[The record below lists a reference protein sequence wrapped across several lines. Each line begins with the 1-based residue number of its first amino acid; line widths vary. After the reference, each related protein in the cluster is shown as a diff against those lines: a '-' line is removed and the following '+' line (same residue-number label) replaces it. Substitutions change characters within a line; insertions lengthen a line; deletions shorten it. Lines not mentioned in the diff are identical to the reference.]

1 MDFKLPL
8 AVFSQDAED
17 HKKRYKENYDPN
29 KNYPKYSGVMQ
40 ITEADI
46 IKLCEYVQKAKPE
59 HSDFH
64 GEGVVTIRATGYLNE
79 SKQGK
84 KYIGL
89 NLEPDYKT
97 MKAIEEADANDTSSS
112 SSTPCLLYTSP
123 SPRDKRQSRMPSS
136 A

>member
-8 AVFSQDAED
+8 SVFSQTEED
-17 HKKRYKENYDPN
+17 HKKRYKDNYDPS

-40 ITEADI
+40 ITEEQI

-79 SKQGK
+79 AKSGK
-84 KYIGL
+84 KYISL

-97 MKAIEEADANDTSSS
+97 MKAIEEADANNSASPS
-112 SSTPCLLYTSP
+112 SSTPKKQEEEFP
-123 SPRDKRQSRMPSS
+123 F
-136 A
+136 

>member
-8 AVFSQDAED
+8 AVFSQTEED
-17 HKKRYKENYDPN
+17 HKKRYKENYDSS

-40 ITEADI
+40 ITEDQI

-89 NLEPDYKT
+89 NLEPDFKT
-97 MKAIEEADANDTSSS
+97 MKAIEEADVNDSASPS
-112 SSTPCLLYTSP
+112 SSTPKKQEEEFP
-123 SPRDKRQSRMPSS
+123 F
-136 A
+136 

>member
-46 IKLCEYVQKAKPE
+46 IKLCEMYKKQ
-59 HSDFH
+59 SQS
-64 GEGVVTIRATGYLNE
+64 IATFME
-79 SKQGK
+79 KV
-84 KYIGL
+84 
-89 NLEPDYKT
+89 
-97 MKAIEEADANDTSSS
+97 
-112 SSTPCLLYTSP
+112 
-123 SPRDKRQSRMPSS
+123 
-136 A
+136 

>member
-8 AVFSQDAED
+8 AVFSQTED
-17 HKKRYKENYDPN
+17 DLKKRYKENYDSS

-40 ITEADI
+40 ITEDQI

-79 SKQGK
+79 SKAGK

-97 MKAIEEADANDTSSS
+97 MKAIEESDASDSASP
-112 SSTPCLLYTSP
+112 STPAPTKQEEDFP
-123 SPRDKRQSRMPSS
+123 F
-136 A
+136 

>member
-46 IKLCEYVQKAKPE
+46 IKLCTYVQKAKPE

-89 NLEPDYKT
+89 NLEPYYKT
-97 MKAIEEADANDTSSS
+97 MKAIEEADANDS
-112 SSTPCLLYTSP
+112 TSP
-123 SPRDKRQSRMPSS
+123 APRTVDKKEEEFPF
-136 A
+136 

>member
-8 AVFSQDAED
+8 AVFSQTEED
-17 HKKRYKENYDPN
+17 HKKRYKENYDSS

-40 ITEADI
+40 ITEDQI
-46 IKLCEYVQKAKPE
+46 IKLCEYVQKANPE

-79 SKQGK
+79 AKSGK

-89 NLEPDYKT
+89 NLEPDFKT
-97 MKAIEEADANDTSSS
+97 MKAIEEADANDSASPS
-112 SSTPCLLYTSP
+112 SSTPKKQEEEFP
-123 SPRDKRQSRMPSS
+123 F
-136 A
+136 

>member
-8 AVFSQDAED
+8 AVFSQTEED
-17 HKKRYKENYDPN
+17 HKKRYKENYDSS

-46 IKLCEYVQKAKPE
+46 IKLCTYVQKAKPE

-112 SSTPCLLYTSP
+112 STPKKQEEEFP
-123 SPRDKRQSRMPSS
+123 F
-136 A
+136 

>member
-8 AVFSQDAED
+8 AVFSQDAEA

-40 ITEADI
+40 ITEGDI

-97 MKAIEEADANDTSSS
+97 MKAIEEADSGYVPD
-112 SSTPCLLYTSP
+112 STPKKQEEEFP
-123 SPRDKRQSRMPSS
+123 F
-136 A
+136 

>member
-46 IKLCEYVQKAKPE
+46 IKLCTYVQKAKPE

-89 NLEPDYKT
+89 NLEPDFKT
-97 MKAIEEADANDTSSS
+97 MKAIEEADANDSSS
-112 SSTPCLLYTSP
+112 SSTPKKQEEEFP
-123 SPRDKRQSRMPSS
+123 F
-136 A
+136 

>member
-40 ITEADI
+40 ITEDQI
-46 IKLCEYVQKAKPE
+46 IKLCEYVQKAQPE

-97 MKAIEEADANDTSSS
+97 MKAIEEADANDSSS
-112 SSTPCLLYTSP
+112 SSTPKKQEEEFP
-123 SPRDKRQSRMPSS
+123 F
-136 A
+136 

>member
-40 ITEADI
+40 ITEEQI

-64 GEGVVTIRATGYLNE
+64 G
-79 SKQGK
+79 
-84 KYIGL
+84 
-89 NLEPDYKT
+89 
-97 MKAIEEADANDTSSS
+97 
-112 SSTPCLLYTSP
+112 
-123 SPRDKRQSRMPSS
+123 
-136 A
+136 

>member
-8 AVFSQDAED
+8 AVFSQTEED

-59 HSDFH
+59 HSAFH

-79 SKQGK
+79 SKMGK

-97 MKAIEEADANDTSSS
+97 MKAIEEADSGYVPD
-112 SSTPCLLYTSP
+112 STPKKQEEEFP
-123 SPRDKRQSRMPSS
+123 F
-136 A
+136 

>member
-8 AVFSQDAED
+8 AVFSQEAED

-89 NLEPDYKT
+89 NLEPDFKT
-97 MKAIEEADANDTSSS
+97 MKAIEEADVSPEWKSS
-112 SSTPCLLYTSP
+112 PKIP
-123 SPRDKRQSRMPSS
+123 KKQEEEFPF
-136 A
+136 

>member
-40 ITEADI
+40 ITERDI

-79 SKQGK
+79 SKMGK

-97 MKAIEEADANDTSSS
+97 MKAIEEADSGYVPD
-112 SSTPCLLYTSP
+112 STPKKQEEEFP
-123 SPRDKRQSRMPSS
+123 F
-136 A
+136 

>member
-17 HKKRYKENYDPN
+17 HKKRYKENYDSS

-40 ITEADI
+40 ITEDQI
-46 IKLCEYVQKAKPE
+46 IKLCEYVQKAQPE

-89 NLEPDYKT
+89 NLEPDFKT
-97 MKAIEEADANDTSSS
+97 MKAIEEADANDSSS
-112 SSTPCLLYTSP
+112 SSTPKKQEEEIP
-123 SPRDKRQSRMPSS
+123 F
-136 A
+136 

>member
-8 AVFSQDAED
+8 AVFSQTED
-17 HKKRYKENYDPN
+17 DLKKRYKENYDSS

-40 ITEADI
+40 ITEDQI

-79 SKQGK
+79 SKAGK

-97 MKAIEEADANDTSSS
+97 MKAIEESDATDSA
-112 SSTPCLLYTSP
+112 SP
-123 SPRDKRQSRMPSS
+123 SSPPPTKQEEDFPF
-136 A
+136 

>member
-79 SKQGK
+79 SKMGK

-97 MKAIEEADANDTSSS
+97 MKAIEEADASDSASPEWKSS
-112 SSTPCLLYTSP
+112 PKVP
-123 SPRDKRQSRMPSS
+123 DKKEEEFPF
-136 A
+136 

>member
-97 MKAIEEADANDTSSS
+97 MKAIEEADSGYVPD
-112 SSTPCLLYTSP
+112 STPKKQEEEFP
-123 SPRDKRQSRMPSS
+123 F
-136 A
+136 

>member
-46 IKLCEYVQKAKPE
+46 IKLCTYVQKAKPE

-79 SKQGK
+79 SKMGK

-97 MKAIEEADANDTSSS
+97 MKGIEEADANDTSSS
-112 SSTPCLLYTSP
+112 STPKKQEEEFP
-123 SPRDKRQSRMPSS
+123 F
-136 A
+136 

>member
-40 ITEADI
+40 ITERDI

-97 MKAIEEADANDTSSS
+97 MKAIEEADSGYVPD
-112 SSTPCLLYTSP
+112 STPKKQEEEFP
-123 SPRDKRQSRMPSS
+123 F
-136 A
+136 

>member
-8 AVFSQDAED
+8 AVFSQTEED
-17 HKKRYKENYDPN
+17 HKKRYKENYDSS

-46 IKLCEYVQKAKPE
+46 IKLCTYVQKAKPE

-79 SKQGK
+79 SKMGK

-97 MKAIEEADANDTSSS
+97 MKDIEYLENRSLDAGMNLSD
-112 SSTPCLLYTSP
+112 STPKKKEEEFP
-123 SPRDKRQSRMPSS
+123 F
-136 A
+136 

>member
-8 AVFSQDAED
+8 AVFSQTEED
-17 HKKRYKENYDPN
+17 HKKRYKENYDSS

-46 IKLCEYVQKAKPE
+46 IKLCTYVQKAKPE

-97 MKAIEEADANDTSSS
+97 MKAIEEADANE
-112 SSTPCLLYTSP
+112 SP
-123 SPRDKRQSRMPSS
+123 APRKVDKKEEEFPF
-136 A
+136 

>member
-79 SKQGK
+79 SKMGK

-97 MKAIEEADANDTSSS
+97 MKAIEEADSGYVPD
-112 SSTPCLLYTSP
+112 STPKKQEEEFP
-123 SPRDKRQSRMPSS
+123 F
-136 A
+136 

>member
-40 ITEADI
+40 ITEDQI
-46 IKLCEYVQKAKPE
+46 IKLCEYVQKAQPE

-97 MKAIEEADANDTSSS
+97 MKAIEEAHANDTSSS
-112 SSTPCLLYTSP
+112 NSTSKKQEEEFPF
-123 SPRDKRQSRMPSS
+123 
-136 A
+136 

>member
-8 AVFSQDAED
+8 AVFSQTEED
-17 HKKRYKENYDPN
+17 HKKRYKENYDSS

-46 IKLCEYVQKAKPE
+46 IKLCTYVQKAKPE

-97 MKAIEEADANDTSSS
+97 MKAIEEADANDIASPS
-112 SSTPCLLYTSP
+112 SSTPKKQEEEFP
-123 SPRDKRQSRMPSS
+123 F
-136 A
+136 

>member
-8 AVFSQDAED
+8 AVFSQTED
-17 HKKRYKENYDPN
+17 DLKKRYKENYDSS

-40 ITEADI
+40 LTEDQI
-46 IKLCEYVQKAKPE
+46 IKLCTYVQKAKPE

-79 SKQGK
+79 SKAGK

-97 MKAIEEADANDTSSS
+97 MKAIEESDASDSASP
-112 SSTPCLLYTSP
+112 STPAPTKQEEDFP
-123 SPRDKRQSRMPSS
+123 F
-136 A
+136 

>member
-40 ITEADI
+40 ITEGDI

-79 SKQGK
+79 SKMGK

-97 MKAIEEADANDTSSS
+97 MKAIEEADSGYVHD
-112 SSTPCLLYTSP
+112 STPKKQEEEFP
-123 SPRDKRQSRMPSS
+123 F
-136 A
+136 

>member
-8 AVFSQDAED
+8 AVFSQTEED
-17 HKKRYKENYDPN
+17 HKKRYKENYDSS

-79 SKQGK
+79 SKAGK

-97 MKAIEEADANDTSSS
+97 MKAIEEADANDH
-112 SSTPCLLYTSP
+112 TSP
-123 SPRDKRQSRMPSS
+123 APRTVDKQEEEFPF
-136 A
+136 

>member
-40 ITEADI
+40 ITEGDI

-97 MKAIEEADANDTSSS
+97 MKAIEEADSGYVPD
-112 SSTPCLLYTSP
+112 STPKKQEEEFP
-123 SPRDKRQSRMPSS
+123 F
-136 A
+136 

>member
-40 ITEADI
+40 ITEGDI

-79 SKQGK
+79 SKMGK

-97 MKAIEEADANDTSSS
+97 MKAIEEADSGYVAD
-112 SSTPCLLYTSP
+112 STPKKQEEEFP
-123 SPRDKRQSRMPSS
+123 F
-136 A
+136 

>member
-40 ITEADI
+40 ITEDQI
-46 IKLCEYVQKAKPE
+46 IKLCEYVQKAQPE

-112 SSTPCLLYTSP
+112 NSTSKKQEEEFPF
-123 SPRDKRQSRMPSS
+123 
-136 A
+136 

>member
-8 AVFSQDAED
+8 AVFSQTEED

-46 IKLCEYVQKAKPE
+46 IKLCTYVQKAKPE

-97 MKAIEEADANDTSSS
+97 MKAIEEVDSNNSASPS
-112 SSTPCLLYTSP
+112 SSTPKKQEEEFP
-123 SPRDKRQSRMPSS
+123 F
-136 A
+136 

>member
-8 AVFSQDAED
+8 AVFSQTED
-17 HKKRYKENYDPN
+17 DLKKRYKENYDSS

-40 ITEADI
+40 ITEDQI
-46 IKLCEYVQKAKPE
+46 IKLCTYVQKAKPE

-79 SKQGK
+79 SKAGK

-97 MKAIEEADANDTSSS
+97 MKAIEESDATDSA
-112 SSTPCLLYTSP
+112 SP
-123 SPRDKRQSRMPSS
+123 SSPPPTKQEEEFPF
-136 A
+136 

>member
-46 IKLCEYVQKAKPE
+46 IKLCTYVQKAKPE

-79 SKQGK
+79 SKAGK

-97 MKAIEEADANDTSSS
+97 MKAIEEADATDSA
-112 SSTPCLLYTSP
+112 SP
-123 SPRDKRQSRMPSS
+123 SSPTPKKQEEEFPF
-136 A
+136 

>member
-8 AVFSQDAED
+8 AVFSQTAED
-17 HKKRYKENYDPN
+17 HKKRYKENYDSS

-40 ITEADI
+40 ITEEQI
-46 IKLCEYVQKAKPE
+46 IKLCTYVQKAKPE

-79 SKQGK
+79 SKAGK

-97 MKAIEEADANDTSSS
+97 MKAIEESDTGDSASP
-112 SSTPCLLYTSP
+112 STPAPTKQEEDFP
-123 SPRDKRQSRMPSS
+123 F
-136 A
+136 

>member
-8 AVFSQDAED
+8 SVFSQTEED
-17 HKKRYKENYDPN
+17 HKKRYKDNYDPS

-40 ITEADI
+40 LTEAQI
-46 IKLCEYVQKAKPE
+46 IKLCEYIQKAKPE

-79 SKQGK
+79 AKSGK

-97 MKAIEEADANDTSSS
+97 MKAIEEADANDSAIPS
-112 SSTPCLLYTSP
+112 SSTPKKQEEDFP
-123 SPRDKRQSRMPSS
+123 F
-136 A
+136 